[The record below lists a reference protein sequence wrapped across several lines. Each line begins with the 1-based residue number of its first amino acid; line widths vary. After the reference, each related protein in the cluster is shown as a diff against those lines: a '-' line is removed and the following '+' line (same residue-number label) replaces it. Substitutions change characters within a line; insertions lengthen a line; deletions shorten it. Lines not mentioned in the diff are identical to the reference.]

1 MNAAFD
7 AERLRQILSGEKPDP
22 RAWAYRLRRRE
33 HLQDR
38 TLSICQ
44 KTMWRA
50 ALAPELRAERE
61 AKDPA

>member
-1 MNAAFD
+1 MSIAFD
-7 AERLRQILSGEKPDP
+7 PERLRQILSGERPDP

-38 TLSICQ
+38 TLSIVQ
-44 KTMWRA
+44 KAMWRA

-61 AKDPA
+61 ARETT